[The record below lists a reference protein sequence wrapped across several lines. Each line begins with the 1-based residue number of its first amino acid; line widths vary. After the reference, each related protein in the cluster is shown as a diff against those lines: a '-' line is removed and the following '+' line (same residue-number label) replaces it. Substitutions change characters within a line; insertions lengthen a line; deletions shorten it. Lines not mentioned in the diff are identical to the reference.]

1 MSARLPLE
9 ALDAAHLDA
18 TARLHVAARAKQR
31 RDLLR
36 LRGEGWARSHAAT
49 RWVRGLQAWVHGVAG
64 LGARGCRLAAQGCR
78 LGAWG
83 CNLLSKGCDHADLFG
98 RDARAAELQ
107 QLLDVVDHRR
117 RLVRVEPRGRPA
129 R

>member
-64 LGARGCRLAAQGCR
+64 WQ
-78 LGAWG
+78 
-83 CNLLSKGCDHADLFG
+83 H
-98 RDARAAELQ
+98 RAAGWVRGVATCLAKGVITPICSGVTRE
-107 QLLDVVDHRR
+107 RR
-117 RLVRVEPRGRPA
+117 NCSSCST
-129 R
+129 